1 MNPAEPIKP
10 THPSVWLLGFVSG
23 ISPFGISVT
32 VPVLAGIA
40 AQFQAGMGQVQFVI
54 SVYLLGLALAQPF
67 IGFLCDR
74 LGRRKVMLVG
84 YAVFVLAS
92 LGAALVNSLEAL
104 VALRFVQACAVSVG
118 TVASRAVISDTRG
131 AQGSAEGLSYI
142 AAITGFAPIC
152 APILGGWLG
161 ALGGYPLVFLCTAIL
176 GATAWLLMYFR
187 LPETLDRSRKQP
199 SGRNWLR
206 RYGVL
211 LRSRLFLGYS
221 LMFGLV
227 QGSFFSFL
235 PVGAAVFE
243 QEFAIGAQVFG
254 MVWGLLALAYVLGA
268 VIGGRLTRH
277 FDSIPVMRIAI
288 LINLLTG
295 WGLLLL
301 TLAFGISLPGLLLPF
316 AVLMAAA
323 GGISPGALAGAVNS
337 HPEMAGTS
345 SGLSSAIGI
354 LVGCVF
360 TVLTGYLYAGDF
372 ISVASMF
379 AVAST
384 LTSLSWVV
392 VRRIRA

>member
-1 MNPAEPIKP
+1 MSEAANQLPPG
-10 THPSVWLLGFVSG
+10 PSVWLLGFVSG

-40 AQFQAGMGQVQFVI
+40 AQFRADMGQVQFVI

-67 IGFLCDR
+67 NGFLCDR
-74 LGRRKVMLVG
+74 FGRRTVMLAG
-84 YAVFVLAS
+84 FAVFVLAS
-92 LGAALVNSLEAL
+92 LGAAVVNSLEAL
-104 VALRFVQACAVSVG
+104 VALRFIQACGVSVG

-131 AQGSAEGLSYI
+131 ARGSAEALSYI

-161 ALGGYPLVFLCTAIL
+161 ALGGYPSVFLCTAAL
-176 GATAWLLMYFR
+176 GAGSWVLMYFR
-187 LPETLDRSRKQP
+187 LPETLDRSRARP
-199 SGRNWLR
+199 GARDWFRS
-206 RYGVL
+206 YSVL
-211 LRSRLFLGYS
+211 LKSRLFLGYS

-243 QEFAIGAQVFG
+243 QDFGMGAPVFG

-268 VIGGRLTRH
+268 VMGGRLTRR
-277 FDSIPVMRIAI
+277 FDSTPVMRIAI
-288 LINLLTG
+288 FINLLTG

-301 TLAFGISLPGLLLPF
+301 TLAVGISLPGLLLPF
-316 AVLMAAA
+316 GVLMAAA
-323 GGISPGALAGAVNS
+323 GGISPGALAGAVNA

-360 TVLTGYLYAGDF
+360 TVLTGYLYEGDF
-372 ISVASMF
+372 ISVACMF

-384 LTSLSWVV
+384 LTSISWVV
-392 VRRIRA
+392 VRRIRT